1 MMSYEWPQ
9 EPEPLFAE
17 RFQQMLTQGIPE
29 ADAQAVRSATTD
41 MWPDAPG
48 GWVHE
53 WSQLAARY
61 DKEGKHLLAAQAYG
75 WAHFPT
81 LADQPKRTALAKQLE
96 QYQLAAPEFS
106 AAFERRELTLPYDRD
121 ATTVPIHILAQ
132 YDLPEHSPVM
142 LFSGGVDSWKMDLHN
157 MIMMFVRD
165 LPVRVIAFDLPGTGE
180 SQVHLGRPGTKV
192 IDGLVQT
199 ARSMTDG
206 LVVHVGFSFGAYFAS
221 YSGLSGIV
229 DGAVSLGG
237 PVDQA
242 FSPDR
247 TWAYGMADIVGNALG
262 YDQVPSPDD
271 LSERVATMSLHD
283 LLDQDINAPMLAIN
297 GADDVHV
304 PQQDTLVFDGRRNCT
319 AQLIPNTGH
328 CCSPKRREA
337 VATIIEWLADL
348 GLR

>member
-1 MMSYEWPQ
+1 MAYEWPQ
-9 EPEPLFAE
+9 EPGPLFAE

-29 ADAQAVRSATTD
+29 TDAQAVRAATTD

-48 GWVHE
+48 GWVYE
-53 WSQLAARY
+53 WSQLAMRY
-61 DKEGKHLLAAQAYG
+61 EKEGNHLLAAQAYG

-96 QYQLAAPEFS
+96 QYQLAAPAF
-106 AAFERRELTLPYDRD
+106 ATTFERRVLALPYGDG
-121 ATTVPIHILAQ
+121 TTVVPVHILARP
-132 YDLPEHSPVM
+132 DLPEHSPVM

-157 MIMMFVRD
+157 MIMMFARD

-180 SQVHLGRPGTKV
+180 SRVHLGRAGTQV

-199 ARSMTDG
+199 ARSMTSG
-206 LVVHVGFSFGAYFAS
+206 LVVHVGFSFGGYFAS

-229 DGAVSLGG
+229 NGAVSLGG
-237 PVDQA
+237 PVDRA

-247 TWAYGMADIVGNALG
+247 TWAYGMAGIVGNALG
-262 YDQVPSPDD
+262 YDQIPSPDD
-271 LSERVATMSLHD
+271 LSTRLAAMSLRD
-283 LLDQDINAPMLAIN
+283 LFGQGVNAPMLAIN

-304 PQQDTLVFDGRRNCT
+304 PQQDTLVFDGRRDCT
-319 AQLIPNTGH
+319 ARLIPGTGH
-328 CCSPKRREA
+328 CCAPERRKA
-337 VATIIEWLADL
+337 IAIIIEWLASL

>member
-1 MMSYEWPQ
+1 MSYEWPQ

-29 ADAQAVRSATTD
+29 ADAQAVRAATTD
-41 MWPDAPG
+41 MWPNAPG

-61 DKEGKHLLAAQAYG
+61 SQEGKHLLAAQAYG
-75 WAHFPT
+75 WAHFPA
-81 LADQPKRTALAKQLE
+81 LADQPKRAALAKQLE
-96 QYQLAAPEFS
+96 QYTLAVPEFS
-106 AAFERRELTLPYDRD
+106 AAFDRRELTLPYGDG
-121 ATTVPIHILAQ
+121 TTTAPIHVLAQ
-132 YDLPEHSPVM
+132 HDLPEQSPVM

-157 MIMMFVRD
+157 MIMMFVRA
-165 LPVRVIAFDLPGTGE
+165 LPVRVMAFDLPGTGE
-180 SQVHLGRPGTKV
+180 SQVHLGRAGTQV

-199 ARSMTDG
+199 ARSMTGG

-262 YDQVPSPDD
+262 YDQGPSPDD
-271 LSERVATMSLHD
+271 LSTRLATMSLHD
-283 LLDQDINAPMLAIN
+283 LLDQGINAPMLAIN
-297 GADDVHV
+297 GTDDVHV
-304 PQQDTLVFDGRRNCT
+304 PQQDTLVFQGRRDCT
-319 AQLIPNTGH
+319 SQLIPNTGH

-337 VATIIEWLADL
+337 VATIIDWLAHL

>member
-61 DKEGKHLLAAQAYG
+61 DKEGRHRLAAQAYG

-106 AAFERRELTLPYDRD
+106 AAFERRELTLPYDGD

-132 YDLPEHSPVM
+132 YGLPENSPVM

-262 YDQVPSPDD
+262 HDQVPSPDD
-271 LSERVATMSLHD
+271 LSERLATMSLHD

>member
-48 GWVHE
+48 SWVHE

-61 DKEGKHLLAAQAYG
+61 DKEGRHLLAAQAYG

-81 LADQPKRTALAKQLE
+81 LADQPKRTALARQLE

-106 AAFERRELTLPYDRD
+106 AAFQRRELTLPYDGGT
-121 ATTVPIHILAQ
+121 TTVPIHILAQ
-132 YDLPEHSPVM
+132 YDLPERSPVM
-142 LFSGGVDSWKMDLHN
+142 LFSGGVDSWKMDLHE
-157 MIMMFVRD
+157 MIMMFVRE
-165 LPVRVIAFDLPGTGE
+165 LPVRVMAFDLPGTGE

-271 LSERVATMSLHD
+271 LSERLATMSLHD

-297 GADDVHV
+297 GANDVHV

-348 GLR
+348 GLQ

>member
-17 RFQQMLTQGIPE
+17 RFSQMLTQGIPE
-29 ADAQAVRSATTD
+29 ADAQAVRAATTD

-53 WSQLAARY
+53 WSQ
-61 DKEGKHLLAAQAYG
+61 LAAQAYG

-96 QYQLAAPEFS
+96 QYQLAAPEFP
-106 AAFERRELTLPYDRD
+106 ATFDRRELTLPYDGD

-180 SQVHLGRPGTKV
+180 SQGHLGRPGTKV

-206 LVVHVGFSFGAYFAS
+206 LVVHVGFSF
-221 YSGLSGIV
+221 
-229 DGAVSLGG
+229 
-237 PVDQA
+237 
-242 FSPDR
+242 
-247 TWAYGMADIVGNALG
+247 
-262 YDQVPSPDD
+262 
-271 LSERVATMSLHD
+271 
-283 LLDQDINAPMLAIN
+283 
-297 GADDVHV
+297 
-304 PQQDTLVFDGRRNCT
+304 
-319 AQLIPNTGH
+319 
-328 CCSPKRREA
+328 
-337 VATIIEWLADL
+337 
-348 GLR
+348 

>member
-1 MMSYEWPQ
+1 MSYEWSQ

-29 ADAQAVRSATTD
+29 ADAQTVRAATTD

-61 DKEGKHLLAAQAYG
+61 EKEGKHLLAAQAYG

-96 QYQLAAPEFS
+96 QYKLAAPQFP
-106 AAFERRELTLPYDRD
+106 AAFDRRELTIPYD
-121 ATTVPIHILAQ
+121 AGTTTVPIHILTRH
-132 YDLPEHSPVM
+132 DLPEHSPVM
-142 LFSGGVDSWKMDLHN
+142 LFSGGVDSWKMDLHE
-157 MIMMFVRD
+157 MIMMFVRA
-165 LPVRVIAFDLPGTGE
+165 LPVQVIAFDLPGTGE
-180 SQVHLGRPGTKV
+180 SQVQLGRASTQV

-199 ARSMTDG
+199 ARGLTDG

-247 TWAYGMADIVGNALG
+247 AWAYGMAGIVGNALG
-262 YDQVPSPDD
+262 YDQVPSPGD
-271 LSERVATMSLHD
+271 LSQRLATMSLRDFLD
-283 LLDQDINAPMLAIN
+283 LDINAPMLAIN

-304 PQQDTLVFDGRRNCT
+304 PRQDTLVFQGRRDCT
-319 AQLIPNTGH
+319 ARLIPDTGH

-337 VATIIEWLADL
+337 VAAIIDWLSDL